1 MQKHFL
7 LVLVV
12 GFSLLAIC
20 APPISF
26 ASQIIPC
33 AYLTQRLQCGNYA
46 CDAVKNICIP
56 CREKSD
62 CYPDRLECDTTTGQC
77 VLPGL
82 FSSFDFLTFVGLAC
96 GVLVCALGVVAGV
109 GGGGILVPM
118 FTGLLK
124 VAMKTAVGMSQST
137 ICGQSSL
144 NVYFLVQKKH
154 PDTAWERPLINYQY
168 LSLLLPL
175 GLIGAHIGGMLSKV
189 SPDIVRLILL
199 FGLLSGVLYRTVR
212 QLRKQYAQDTSAN
225 SQEGVVITSPP
236 EEASGESPKE
246 AASVPA
252 TPIAPIPRPPL
263 EQYPKSEILICFIC
277 FFALLACEI
286 FQRISSCGGFLYWV
300 FAVLPVVVLAYV
312 FYTARKRLE
321 SMATLSPEVL
331 TFVWNKRSST
341 YYPIIAVV
349 AGAAA
354 AMLGLGGGLV
364 LGFVLYETLSP
375 MEASA
380 TSGVATF
387 FISFSAALPQ
397 IFSGIL
403 PLDYC
408 LMLFIVGFGATA
420 LGHFVI
426 MEYIKKKGYNFL
438 IVGALATILL
448 SSLIVLGGYG
458 IYNATIVSRTGASLW
473 SLGKLCSIPIDQ
485 DLWAGAL
492 WERKRN

>member
-1 MQKHFL
+1 MKHALPFAL
-7 LVLVV
+7 CLGVVLFALSTTQI
-12 GFSLLAIC
+12 G
-20 APPISF
+20 F
-26 ASQIIPC
+26 ASQNIPC
-33 AYLTQRLQCGNYA
+33 AYITQRLQCGNYA
-46 CDAVKNICIP
+46 CDAIKSICIP
-56 CREKSD
+56 CSTKSD
-62 CYPDRLECDTTTGQC
+62 CYPNRLVCDTSTGQC
-77 VLPGL
+77 VLPSL
-82 FSSFDFLTFVGLAC
+82 LSSFNFSTFVGLAC

-118 FTGLLK
+118 FTGLFK
-124 VAMKTAVGMSQST
+124 VAMKTAVGMSQAT

-144 NVYFLVQKKH
+144 NVYFLVQKKN
-154 PDTAWERPLINYQY
+154 PDTTWERPLINYQY

-175 GLIGAHIGGMLSKV
+175 GLIGAHVGGMLSKIC
-189 SPDIVRLILL
+189 PDIVRLILL
-199 FGLLSGVLYRTVR
+199 FSLLSVVLYRTVR
-212 QLRKQYAQDTSAN
+212 QLRIQYTQDTTQN
-225 SQEGVVITSPP
+225 NQEAVVITKP
-236 EEASGESPKE
+236 EEEGAGAPSAEDPNVSSP
-246 AASVPA
+246 VPS
-252 TPIAPIPRPPL
+252 RPPL
-263 EQYPKSEILICFIC
+263 EQFPKPEIAICFIS
-277 FFALLACEI
+277 FFALLLCEI
-286 FQRISSCGGFLYWV
+286 FQRLSSCGGFLYWL
-300 FAVLPVVVLAYV
+300 FALIPVAILGYL
-312 FYTARKRLE
+312 FYHSRKRLE
-321 SMATLSPEVL
+321 LLASASPETL
-331 TFVWNKRSST
+331 TFAWNKRSST

-408 LMLFIVGFGATA
+408 LVLFIVGFGATA
-420 LGHFVI
+420 LGQFVI
-426 MEYIKKKGYNFL
+426 MDYIKKKGYNFL

-473 SLGKLCSIPIDQ
+473 SLGKLCSASLDQ
-485 DLWAGAL
+485 EL
-492 WERKRN
+492 